1 MNDENY
7 WKQFIKSGRVQ
18 DYLAYAGE
26 SRQKK
31 EAPGADGIFFAG
43 EEYAREGENVGEGS
57 YAGFYYG
64 DGNGAKPDAC
74 R

>member
-7 WKQFIKSGRVQ
+7 WKQFIRSGSVQ

-31 EAPGADGIFFAG
+31 EAPREEGVSGTG
-43 EEYAREGENVGEGS
+43 GEYAREGKNKGEYP

-64 DGNGAKPDAC
+64 DRDGLEPDSC

>member
-7 WKQFIKSGRVQ
+7 WKQFVKSGRVQ
-18 DYLAYAGE
+18 DYLAYAKE
-26 SRQKK
+26 SGQKK
-31 EAPGADGIFFAG
+31 EGVSCAG
-43 EEYAREGENVGEGS
+43 KAHAREGKNVGEYP

-64 DGNGAKPDAC
+64 NGNGVEPDAY

>member
-1 MNDENY
+1 MNDEDY
-7 WKQFIKSGRVQ
+7 WKQFMTSGSVQ

-26 SRQKK
+26 SRRKK
-31 EAPGADGIFFAG
+31 EVPCGESAADVTAA
-43 EEYAREGENVGEGS
+43 YARKGKNEGEYP

-64 DGNGAKPDAC
+64 DGDGDKPDPC

>member
-7 WKQFIKSGRVQ
+7 WKQFMRSGSVQ

-31 EAPGADGIFFAG
+31 EAPGEAGVSGTG
-43 EEYAREGENVGEGS
+43 EEYVREGKKAGEYP

-64 DGNGAKPDAC
+64 NRDGFKPDTY